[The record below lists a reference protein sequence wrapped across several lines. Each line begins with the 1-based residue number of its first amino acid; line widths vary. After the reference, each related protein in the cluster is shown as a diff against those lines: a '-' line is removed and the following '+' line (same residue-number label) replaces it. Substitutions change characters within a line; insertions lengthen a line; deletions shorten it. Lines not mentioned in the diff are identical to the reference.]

1 MVARATSTSRLS
13 NLKKITDMIQVQI
26 LVQNNHLTNQKV
38 ASARIVNLQEMK
50 FARFCEYLA
59 QDSTV
64 GEADVAAV
72 MTQFAKKLPL
82 LIAMGMKVYVSPDD
96 MVVKPTIKGS
106 LTQAQLTAKLTAR
119 KAELLAAGD
128 TEAANAIDVNRLLK
142 ASDLKTSDL
151 TAGLDI
157 DFGSKFVA
165 SFGKAAELERVS
177 KGTPEPTSTPSNGG
191 GNNGGEENV
200 IGSVQPIDEN
210 R

>member
-177 KGTPEPTSTPSNGG
+177 KGTPEPTSTPTNGG
-191 GNNGGEENV
+191 GNNGGGNSEE
-200 IGSVQPIDEN
+200 IG
-210 R
+210 

>member
-1 MVARATSTSRLS
+1 MAAQGAPTSQSS
-13 NLKKITDMIQVQI
+13 SLKICTLMIQIQVQ
-26 LVQNNHLTNQKV
+26 VQNNNITHQKV
-38 ASARIVNLQEMK
+38 ASARIVNLQNMN

-157 DFGSKFVA
+157 DFGSKFIGT
-165 SFGKAAELERVS
+165 FGKAAELERVS
-177 KGTPEPTSTPSNGG
+177 KGTAETTSTTDTTGTTTTDDDNRPE
-191 GNNGGEENV
+191 GEL
-200 IGSVQPIDEN
+200 
-210 R
+210 

>member
-38 ASARIVNLQEMK
+38 TSARIVNLQEMK

-191 GNNGGEENV
+191 GNNGGGNSEE
-200 IGSVQPIDEN
+200 IG
-210 R
+210 

>member
-13 NLKKITDMIQVQI
+13 NLKKITYMIKVQI
-26 LVQNNHLTNQKV
+26 LVQKNHLTNQKV

-165 SFGKAAELERVS
+165 SFGDAAELERVS

-191 GNNGGEENV
+191 GNNGGGNSEE
-200 IGSVQPIDEN
+200 IG
-210 R
+210 

>member
-191 GNNGGEENV
+191 GNGGGNSEE
-200 IGSVQPIDEN
+200 IG
-210 R
+210 

>member
-191 GNNGGEENV
+191 GNNGGGNSNSEE
-200 IGSVQPIDEN
+200 IG
-210 R
+210 

>member
-191 GNNGGEENV
+191 GNNGGGNSEE
-200 IGSVQPIDEN
+200 IG
-210 R
+210 

>member
-191 GNNGGEENV
+191 NNGGGNSEE
-200 IGSVQPIDEN
+200 IG
-210 R
+210 

>member
-165 SFGKAAELERVS
+165 SFGKAAELDRVS

-191 GNNGGEENV
+191 GNNGGGNSEE
-200 IGSVQPIDEN
+200 IG
-210 R
+210 

>member
-157 DFGSKFVA
+157 DFGSKFVD

-191 GNNGGEENV
+191 GNNGGSNSEE
-200 IGSVQPIDEN
+200 IG
-210 R
+210 

>member
-142 ASDLKTSDL
+142 ASDLKTTDL

-191 GNNGGEENV
+191 GNNGGGNSEE
-200 IGSVQPIDEN
+200 IG
-210 R
+210 

>member
-191 GNNGGEENV
+191 GTNGGGNSEE
-200 IGSVQPIDEN
+200 IG
-210 R
+210 

>member
-191 GNNGGEENV
+191 GNNGGNSEE
-200 IGSVQPIDEN
+200 IG
-210 R
+210 

>member
-191 GNNGGEENV
+191 GNNGGGEENV
-200 IGSVQPIDEN
+200 IG
-210 R
+210 

>member
-1 MVARATSTSRLS
+1 MA
-13 NLKKITDMIQVQI
+13 IQIQVQ
-26 LVQNNHLTNQKV
+26 VQNNNITHQKV

-191 GNNGGEENV
+191 NTGGNGGGNSEE
-200 IGSVQPIDEN
+200 IG
-210 R
+210 